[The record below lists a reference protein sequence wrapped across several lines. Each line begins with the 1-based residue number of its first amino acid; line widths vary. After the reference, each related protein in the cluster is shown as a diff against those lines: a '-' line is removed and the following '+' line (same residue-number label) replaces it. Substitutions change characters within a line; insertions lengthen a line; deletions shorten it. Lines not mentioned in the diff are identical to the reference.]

1 MPKADRL
8 SPGAVKLLQ
17 EKQLAHLA
25 TTMADGSPQ
34 VTPVWID
41 VAPDGSYLLINTA
54 EGRVKTRNMSRNPNV
69 AISVVDNTNPYR
81 LAVIRGTIVERRHEG
96 ADQDIDNLARKY
108 LGQEKYPWRNPA
120 QQRVTLIIK
129 PTHIVERG
137 TE

>member
-1 MPKADRL
+1 MPKTDRL

-41 VAPDGSYLLINTA
+41 VAPDGSQVLINSA
-54 EGRVKTRNMSRNPNV
+54 EGRVKTRNLSRNPNV
-69 AISVVDNTNPYR
+69 AISVVDSNDPYR
-81 LAVIRGTIVERRHEG
+81 LVVMRGTIVERRHEG
-96 ADQDIDNLARKY
+96 ADEDIDNLARKY
-108 LGQEKYPWRNPA
+108 LGKDKYPWRDPA

-129 PTHIVERG
+129 PTHVVERG